1 MPKRKSR
8 ADEPESSGEHKRRGR
23 AESCDEYV
31 MLSAFDDPEKL
42 VEVKLS
48 LLQQADCRLAKMITH
63 QAPRT
68 RRGVPFWGASMTKA
82 MLTTFVRSL
91 MAGELVLTKGATVGE
106 ALATFEYE
114 GVMLQSN
121 RHPMTRPR
129 AGIAFSK
136 ADGRVSDFVSSLC
149 AQVADA
155 LLQWPRLETVLD
167 SVIGRNDGE
176 VNYSKV
182 ALANISATPTRVWV
196 RFAGRPKTPEANG
209 ADFALTLA
217 QRPPRWLAEGAAALG
232 VVHYTMS
239 QTDAAFKTQRDEA
252 AFKRLHRAVDGGPLG
267 PFYGVLHDFVRSCAA
282 PEDRHLAKKGERF
295 FAECRASLLNAAPD
309 AGPSLAVQYSR
320 AVFTLVENSLW
331 PPFPDCSRV
340 FGSACADE
348 AGHTPERNELK
359 RALKAR
365 GVSIVRWAEER
376 DPAVRPLVFP
386 PSWRESGTACYGPA
400 MLLDLQSLR

>member
-1 MPKRKSR
+1 MPKRKVR
-8 ADEPESSGEHKRRGR
+8 ADHGDGCGGKRQ
-23 AESCDEYV
+23 SCGTDSEEYV
-31 MLSAFDDPEKL
+31 LLSAFDDPEKL

-48 LLQQADCRLAKMITH
+48 LLKQADCRLSKMITH
-63 QAPRT
+63 QAPST
-68 RRGVPFWGASMTKA
+68 RRGVPFWRSSMTKA

-91 MAGELVLTKGATVGE
+91 LAGELVLTKGVTVGE

-114 GVMLQSN
+114 GVMLQSS

-129 AGIAFSK
+129 PGIAFSK
-136 ADGRVSDFVSSLC
+136 ADGRVSDLVSSLC

-167 SVIGRNDGE
+167 SVIGRNDEE
-176 VNYSKV
+176 VNYSKL

-209 ADFALTLA
+209 ADFALALA
-217 QRPPRWLAEGAAALG
+217 QKPPRWLAEGVGALG
-232 VVHYTMS
+232 VVHHIIA

-282 PEDRHLAKKGERF
+282 PESRHLLKKGERF
-295 FAECRASLLNAAPD
+295 FSECRASLLNAAPD

-348 AGHTPERNELK
+348 GGQTPERGELK

-365 GVSIVRWAEER
+365 GIQVVRWSDER
-376 DPAVRPLVFP
+376 DPNVRPLVFP
-386 PSWRESGTACYGPA
+386 PSWREGGATCYGPA
-400 MLLDLQSLR
+400 VLLDFQQIR